1 LNSIQ
6 YERHVLPLRVG
17 MCGRHGVVMLGTCSG
32 TRSALIDFIEDP
44 ANKCLELEMAS
55 CRDWPCLIS
64 HHSTSSLHKFESASC
79 YDIRTGIGTIALMLP
94 GLAVR
99 ATKTPSF
106 RIQTVTFPNV

>member
-1 LNSIQ
+1 MNAMS
-6 YERHVLPLRVG
+6 LPLRVG

-44 ANKCLELEMAS
+44 ASRCLELETAS
-55 CRDWPCLIS
+55 CRDWACLIS
-64 HHSTSSLHKFESASC
+64 HHSTFADFTKSRARVVMISGQEF
-79 YDIRTGIGTIALMLP
+79 GTVALMLA

-106 RIQTVTFPNV
+106 RIQTDTFLDV